1 MTDVSIYS
9 EAFHKLREDF
19 DKMMISTL
27 ARMQEKGSKD
37 ATITLKIDIG
47 LEKTFAPVSGTTQMR
62 DVYLPTFEH
71 KITSAMQIKQEVK
84 GRYDEEC
91 ELVWNPASNSYL
103 LVPIGQLM
111 LSDEIERTEED
122 EDDE

>member
-19 DKMMISTL
+19 DKIMISTL
-27 ARMQEKGSKD
+27 ARMQEKGSED

-47 LEKTFAPVSGTTQMR
+47 LEKTFAPVRGTTQMR